1 MVLSKAELMVE
12 TSDDMMELMTA
23 GLKDVMMA
31 VLMVNNWVD
40 GKVV

>member
-1 MVLSKAELMVE
+1 
-12 TSDDMMELMTA
+12 MTA

-40 GKVV
+40 EKVVLSDDLMVEMKAM

>member
-1 MVLSKAELMVE
+1 
-12 TSDDMMELMTA
+12 MTA

-40 GKVV
+40 EKVALSDDLMVEMKAM